1 MYDFFREFKSI
12 YHEMIAG
19 AEWMSEE
26 TREKVLEKVDAM
38 QLFAVCPENLKE
50 YEDLS
55 FDGLNF
61 AEIVLALDRYS
72 QLEQGALVGKEI
84 IPDDHA
90 WMFMSTLEDN
100 ARAFPEFNGL
110 MFTVG
115 ILKDSGY
122 TPDMSKEEL
131 YAAVGAS
138 LAHEISHCFDENGA
152 RITKDGELKD
162 WWKEDLEE
170 FKRRVER
177 VVDFYD
183 GITIFEGVNA
193 NGRMISAEA
202 TADITGME
210 ATLKLAEKQEN
221 FDYDLFFR
229 SFAKLWRFSS
239 YYKRDMMILENDP
252 HPLAYL
258 RVNTVVQQFD
268 EFYRT
273 YDVQEGDTMYLTPED
288 RIVVW

>member
-1 MYDFFREFKSI
+1 MLIRTDK
-12 YHEMIAG
+12 
-19 AEWMSEE
+19 
-26 TREKVLEKVDAM
+26 
-38 QLFAVCPENLKE
+38 
-50 YEDLS
+50 
-55 FDGLNF
+55 
-61 AEIVLALDRYS
+61 
-72 QLEQGALVGKEI
+72 
-84 IPDDHA
+84 
-90 WMFMSTLEDN
+90 
-100 ARAFPEFNGL
+100 
-110 MFTVG
+110 
-115 ILKDSGY
+115 
-122 TPDMSKEEL
+122 
-131 YAAVGAS
+131 
-138 LAHEISHCFDENGA
+138 
-152 RITKDGELKD
+152 
-162 WWKEDLEE
+162 DLEE